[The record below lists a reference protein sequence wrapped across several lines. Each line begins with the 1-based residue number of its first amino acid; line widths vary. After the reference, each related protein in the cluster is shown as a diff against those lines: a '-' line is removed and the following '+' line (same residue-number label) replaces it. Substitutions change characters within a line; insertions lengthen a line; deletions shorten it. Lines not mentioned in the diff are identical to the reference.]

1 MPWKESILFLTQ
13 YSFYHKESTLP
24 SVSMMFSFASYSDET
39 KEPWTE
45 AMSQNKLKVF
55 THFSYI
61 QYFDTTVDANTYG
74 YFFLSICM

>member
-1 MPWKESILFLTQ
+1 MPRKEYLVPNPV
-13 YSFYHKESTLP
+13 FYYKENTLP

-45 AMSQNKLKVF
+45 AMSQNKFYVF

-61 QYFDTTVDANTYG
+61 QHFDTTVDAKTYG
-74 YFFLSICM
+74 